1 MTLEQIQT
9 DWITDPIHTEQRA
22 QYTAIADAT
31 ILAVAV
37 VHVGMNEWVVYMHGV
52 AGINHDHEWLD
63 VRRHGSKVSE
73 AMAKL
78 LFPQMPEGMKYS
90 SDL

>member
-1 MTLEQIQT
+1 MTLEHIQT
-9 DWITDPIHTEQRA
+9 YWIPDPIHTEQRV
-22 QYTAIADAT
+22 QYIAVADAT

-37 VHVGMNEWVVYMHGV
+37 VHVGLCEWVVYIHGV

-63 VRRHGSKVSE
+63 VRRHGSKVSK

-78 LFPQMPEGMKYS
+78 LFPQMPEGIKYS
-90 SDL
+90 SE